1 MSAHGR
7 PIQSHVIRPR
17 VALVLASL
25 ACIAGCGAPLYGYKS
40 VRDSELYI
48 ADATREAIVSQ
59 GLSREQLIE
68 QLGEG
73 TYESANSIEYARCIK
88 STGWGLMGPGDV
100 ESCQWAVFWF
110 DEQGR
115 VIRQTSTI
123 GKCTY
128 GSCESPTS
136 D

>member
-1 MSAHGR
+1 VSAHGS
-7 PIQSHVIRPR
+7 PIQTYVIRPR

-25 ACIAGCGAPLYGYKS
+25 ACVAGCVPVLYGYKS

-48 ADATREAIVSQ
+48 SDARREAIVSQ

-73 TYESANSIEYARCIK
+73 TYKGVDSIEYARCIK
-88 STGWGLMGPGDV
+88 STGWGPMGPGDV

-115 VIRQTSTI
+115 AIRQTSTI

-128 GSCESPTS
+128 GSCESPTR